1 MNTNE
6 TQQPPQVVQSE
17 LTDELGM
24 VEPITMGDS
33 DMHCA
38 PECHYLEPD
47 SERMC
52 CGTCKRDGK
61 ELDYYDWY
69 LAHCKSQCDEVA

>member
-1 MNTNE
+1 MSNQEPTK
-6 TQQPPQVVQSE
+6 PPQVGQSE
-17 LTDELGM
+17 LTDGLGM
-24 VEPITMGDS
+24 VEPITMGDN

-47 SERMC
+47 RERMC

-61 ELDYYDWY
+61 DLDYYDWY
-69 LAHCKSQCDEVA
+69 LARCKGQYDEVA